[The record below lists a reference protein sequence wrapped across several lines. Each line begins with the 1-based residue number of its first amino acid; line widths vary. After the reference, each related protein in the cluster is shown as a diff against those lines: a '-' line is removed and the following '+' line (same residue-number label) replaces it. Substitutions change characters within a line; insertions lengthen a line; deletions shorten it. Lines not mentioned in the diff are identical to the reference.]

1 MEESSVR
8 EEKFR
13 IGKNSSEEV
22 EEKLTAFVFYPCLQR
37 PYKIELRA
45 FLQLSKG
52 TKSHSRKIL
61 TKSEQ

>member
-1 MEESSVR
+1 MR

-37 PYKIELRA
+37 PYKI
-45 FLQLSKG
+45 
-52 TKSHSRKIL
+52 KS
-61 TKSEQ
+61 

>member
-1 MEESSVR
+1 MR

-22 EEKLTAFVFYPCLQR
+22 EEKLSAFVFYPCLQR
-37 PYKIELRA
+37 PYKIKELRA